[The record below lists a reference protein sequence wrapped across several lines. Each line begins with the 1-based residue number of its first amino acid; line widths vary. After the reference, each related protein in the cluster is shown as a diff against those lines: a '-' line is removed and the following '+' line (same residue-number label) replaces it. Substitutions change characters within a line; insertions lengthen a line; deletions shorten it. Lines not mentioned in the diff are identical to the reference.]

1 MTDAPIPSTIQTP
14 ATPTPAQGSERREPP
29 DKGSRPLAVV
39 GWLAALVLLGVVI
52 VLNQFGDAP
61 AEETFQHV
69 VPENDAFGLSAKTFV
84 KLARVS
90 PMFESSSPM
99 FAAEVAQSAKTPEDH
114 IRAAIVNAELDSPEA
129 GLKALD
135 RREDVAA
142 KFADTTPHPDGEVSP
157 AAEPISEPSPAEPAP
172 HDDAAA
178 KHAAQIETDKRIV
191 RSVLTEG
198 PLGLTSSD
206 REAFEARYGWF
217 ARLALARELP
227 PESAERREVLAGGGQ
242 ILAAVGLALGIFFV
256 ALVGGLTAFVVMLT
270 GISRGQVKPAFVPPT
285 PGGSIWI
292 ETAAIFIGSFVL
304 LRVGTSLLA
313 GQFGSDPPAWVGVVH
328 LGAQWLLALV
338 PLYPLVRGLS
348 KQEWSRQ
355 IGLHTGRGFFRE
367 VGAGIYG
374 YFAALPVLAAAMAVT
389 VIIIFLRSALSGGP
403 GGEAPAPPDNPI
415 VDILSKAGPLELALL
430 FSLAVV
436 WAPLV
441 EESIF
446 RGAIFRQVRG
456 RTGLALAAIVSACMF
471 GLMHGYDFFLL
482 LPVTTIGFVFAL
494 MREWR
499 GSLIPTITAHAL
511 HNGVIL
517 TLGILFLGGVR

>member
-1 MTDAPIPSTIQTP
+1 MTD
-14 ATPTPAQGSERREPP
+14 TPTPSTDQTAAASSPPLGSGRREPP
-29 DKGSRPLAVV
+29 DKGSRTMALV
-39 GWLAALVLLGVVI
+39 GWLAALALLGVVI
-52 VLNQFGDAP
+52 VMNQFGEAP
-61 AEETFQHV
+61 AEEPFRHV

-84 KLARVS
+84 KLSRVS
-90 PMFESSSPM
+90 PMFETSSPM

-114 IRAAIVNAELDSPEA
+114 IRAAIVKAELDSPEA

-135 RREDVAA
+135 APESVAA
-142 KFADTTPHPDGEVSP
+142 KFADTPSAPEGTAAP
-157 AAEPISEPSPAEPAP
+157 AAESADDPAALPP
-172 HDDAAA
+172 PQDDVAV
-178 KHAAQIETDKRIV
+178 KHAAQIATDTRIV

-198 PLGLTSSD
+198 PLGLTSSE

-217 ARLALARELP
+217 ARLALARGLP

-242 ILAAVGLALGIFFV
+242 ILAAVVLALGIFFV
-256 ALVGGLTAFVVMLT
+256 ALVGGLIAFVIMLT

-285 PGGSIWI
+285 AGGSVWI

-313 GQFGSDPPAWVGVVH
+313 SQFGSEPPAWVGVVH
-328 LGAQWLLALV
+328 LGAQWLLAFV
-338 PLYPLVRGLS
+338 PLYPLIRGLS

-374 YFAALPVLAAAMAVT
+374 YFAALPVLAAAMVVT
-389 VIIIFLRSALSGGP
+389 VIIIFLRSALSAGP

-430 FSLAVV
+430 FSLAVI

-456 RTGLALAAIVSACMF
+456 RTGLALAAIISACMF